1 MRAPPPTSSLPVMP
15 LGSATDPVATS
26 KPASPLASPS
36 VTIRQQQRDHDAI
49 VSGVLKA
56 LLLLLLIVA
65 LALPLLAM
73 LGQALLDHSQWA
85 GLTPWRKLIANPNF
99 IPMVGRSI
107 GVAAATALLVVPL
120 AYLFAYGLQRT
131 LAPAKGLW
139 RAIALLPLLAP
150 SLLPGIALIY
160 LFGNQGLF
168 KEWMNGSIYGFWGIL
183 LGETFYTFP
192 HALMIL
198 LSALS
203 LADARLYDAAA
214 AMGANS
220 WKTFR
225 SVTLPATR
233 YGIFGAFC
241 LVFTLTITDFGVP
254 KIVGGAFNVL
264 AVEAYKAVVGQ
275 QQFDRGA
282 LVGLLLL
289 IPALLTFAVDG
300 WLQRRQRA
308 QMSSRAELLVP
319 RRQWQRDS
327 VYTVI
332 MLLISAALLLMIV
345 VAIGASLVKLWPYN
359 LQLTLMHYDFD
370 NMDGG
375 GWLAY
380 WNSLRLAL
388 GTSIVGT
395 IVIFTGAWLMEKTR
409 SSRWLNALL
418 RLLTFLPMA
427 VPGLVLGLGFV
438 FFFNHPDNPLNFLY
452 GGMTILILCSVMHF
466 YTSAHLTA
474 VTALKQIDPEFEA
487 ASASL
492 KVPLWRTYLR
502 ITVPLCLPAVLEIF
516 RYLFVSAMTTVSAVI
531 FLYSPNTVLAAI
543 AVLNM
548 DDAGDVGPAAAMS
561 TLILLTSV
569 AASLLLHW
577 GLGSWVRKAQAWR
590 QASKKSH

>member
-1 MRAPPPTSSLPVMP
+1 MSPARCAHACLKSAPSGCGLPCRSIVCSCFPESGMNSSAARPESANLAAASLLPKRN
-15 LGSATDPVATS
+15 A
-26 KPASPLASPS
+26 
-36 VTIRQQQRDHDAI
+36 DAI
-49 VSGVLKA
+49 LAGSLKT
-56 LLLLLLIVA
+56 LLLLLLL
-65 LALPLLAM
+65 LALVLPLIAILS
-73 LGQALLDHSQWA
+73 QALLDHGNWA
-85 GLTPWRKLIANPNF
+85 GSAPWVHLIDNPNF
-99 IPMVGRSI
+99 LPLVGRSL
-107 GVAAATALLVVPL
+107 GVAAATAL
-120 AYLFAYGLQRT
+120 
-131 LAPAKGLW
+131 
-139 RAIALLPLLAP
+139 LLAP

-183 LGETFYTFP
+183 LGEAFYTFP

-203 LADARLYDAAA
+203 LADARLYDAAS

-225 SVTLPATR
+225 TVTLPATR

-254 KIVGGAFNVL
+254 KIVGGAFSVL

-282 LVGLLLL
+282 LIGLLLL
-289 IPALLTFAVDG
+289 IPALLTFFIDG
-300 WLQRRQRA
+300 WLQKRQRA
-308 QMSSRAELLVP
+308 QMSSRAEVLVP
-319 RRQWQRDS
+319 RRQWRRDS
-327 VYTVI
+327 VYT
-332 MLLISAALLLMIV
+332 LILMAISGALLLMIA

-359 LQLTLMHYDFD
+359 LKLTLMHYDFD

-380 WNSLRLAL
+380 WNSLRLAI

-395 IVIFTGAWLMEKTR
+395 AVIFTGAWLMEKTR
-409 SSRWLNALL
+409 SNRMLDTAL
-418 RLLTFLPMA
+418 RFLAFMPMA

-438 FFFNHPDNPLNFLY
+438 FFFNHPANPLNFLY
-452 GGMTILILCSVMHF
+452 GSMTILVLCSVMHF
-466 YTSAHLTA
+466 YTTAHLTA

-492 KVPLWRTYLR
+492 KVPLLRTYLR

-516 RYLFVSAMTTVSAVI
+516 RYLFVSSMTTVSAVI
-531 FLYSPNTVLAAI
+531 FLYSPDTVLASV

-548 DDAGDVGPAAAMS
+548 DDAGDVGPAAVMS
-561 TLILLTSV
+561 TLILLTSIAV
-569 AASLLLHW
+569 SLLMHW
-577 GLGSWVRKAQAWR
+577 GLGYWVRRAQAWR
-590 QASKKSH
+590 TAGKKH

>member
-1 MRAPPPTSSLPVMP
+1 MTSLLHPPVLPAANTSLSAAPIHRA
-15 LGSATDPVATS
+15 
-26 KPASPLASPS
+26 
-36 VTIRQQQRDHDAI
+36 INRDKLL
-49 VSGVLKA
+49 SNGLKYLLLV
-56 LLLLLLIVA
+56 LLLLA
-65 LALPLLAM
+65 LALPLVAV
-73 LGQALLDHSQWA
+73 LGQALLDHSGHWA
-85 GLTPWRKLIANPNF
+85 GLTPWRKLISSPNF
-99 IPMVGRSI
+99 LPMVLRSI
-107 GVAAATALLVVPL
+107 GVASATALLVVPL

-131 LAPAKGLW
+131 LVPLRGVW

-183 LGETFYTFP
+183 LGEAFYTFP

-214 AMGANS
+214 AMGAGS

-225 SVTLPATR
+225 TVTLPATR

-241 LVFTLTITDFGVP
+241 VVFTLTITDFGVP
-254 KIVGGAFNVL
+254 KIVGGAFSVL
-264 AVEAYKAVVGQ
+264 AVEAYKAIVGQ

-282 LVGLLLL
+282 LIGLLLL
-289 IPALLTFAVDG
+289 LPALLSFALDG
-300 WLQRRQRA
+300 LLQRRQRA
-308 QMSSRAELLVP
+308 QMSSRAELLKP
-319 RRQWQRDS
+319 RRQWRRDS
-327 VYTVI
+327 IYSLI
-332 MLLISAALLLMIV
+332 LLTISGALLVMIA
-345 VAIGASLVKLWPYN
+345 VACLASLVKLWPYN

-380 WNSLRLAL
+380 RNSLRLAL
-388 GTSIVGT
+388 GTSVIGT
-395 IVIFTGAWLMEKTR
+395 MVIFTGAWLMEKTR
-409 SSRWLNALL
+409 GQRWLDSSL
-418 RLLTFLPMA
+418 RMLSFLPMA

-452 GGMTILILCSVMHF
+452 GSMAILILCSIMHF
-466 YTSAHLTA
+466 YTTAHLTA
-474 VTALKQIDPEFEA
+474 LTALKQIDPEFEA

-516 RYLFVSAMTTVSAVI
+516 RYLFVSSMTTVSAVI
-531 FLYSPNTVLAAI
+531 FLYSPDTVLASV

-561 TLILLTSV
+561 TLILLTSIAV
-569 AASLLLHW
+569 SLLMHW
-577 GLGSWVRKAQAWR
+577 GLGYWVRRAQAWR
-590 QASKKSH
+590 HSVTSD

>member
-1 MRAPPPTSSLPVMP
+1 MTASIQTTVQPESTM
-15 LGSATDPVATS
+15 AKT
-26 KPASPLASPS
+26 PASRIDTKPLK
-36 VTIRQQQRDHDAI
+36 TLNLDALM
-49 VSGVLKA
+49 SGGLKYFLLV
-56 LLLLLLIVA
+56 LLLLA
-65 LALPLLAM
+65 LAMPLVAV
-73 LGQALLDHSQWA
+73 LGQALFDQGGVWA
-85 GLTPWRKLIANPNF
+85 GMAPWRKLVANPNF
-99 IPMVGRSI
+99 FPMVARSV
-107 GVAAATALLVVPL
+107 GVSAATALVVVPL

-131 LAPAKGLW
+131 LAPFKGLW

-183 LGETFYTFP
+183 LGEAFYTFP

-203 LADARLYDAAA
+203 LADARLYDAAS

-225 SVTLPATR
+225 TVTLPATR

-254 KIVGGAFNVL
+254 KIVGGAFSVL

-282 LVGLLLL
+282 LIGLLLL
-289 IPALLTFAVDG
+289 IPALLTFFIDG
-300 WLQRRQRA
+300 WLQKRQRA
-308 QMSSRAELLVP
+308 QMSSRAEVLVP
-319 RRQWQRDS
+319 RRQWRRDS
-327 VYTVI
+327 VYT
-332 MLLISAALLLMIV
+332 LILMTISGALLLMIA

-359 LQLTLMHYDFD
+359 LKLTLMHYDFD

-380 WNSLRLAL
+380 WNSLRLAV

-395 IVIFTGAWLMEKTR
+395 AVIFTGAWLMEKTR
-409 SSRWLNALL
+409 SNRMLDTSL
-418 RLLTFLPMA
+418 RFLAFMPMA

-438 FFFNHPDNPLNFLY
+438 FFFNHPANPLNFLY
-452 GGMTILILCSVMHF
+452 GSMTILVLCSVMHF
-466 YTSAHLTA
+466 YTTAHLTA

-492 KVPLWRTYLR
+492 KVPLLRTYLR

-516 RYLFVSAMTTVSAVI
+516 RYLFVSSMTTVSAVI

-561 TLILLTSV
+561 TLILLTSIAV
-569 AASLLLHW
+569 SLLMHW
-577 GLGSWVRKAQAWR
+577 GLGYWVRRAQAWR
-590 QASKKSH
+590 TAGKKH

>member
-1 MRAPPPTSSLPVMP
+1 MNTSVQAPPISIAPT
-15 LGSATDPVATS
+15 AAA
-26 KPASPLASPS
+26 KPASSFNGDTA
-36 VTIRQQQRDHDAI
+36 TAN
-49 VSGVLKA
+49 GLKYF
-56 LLLLLLIVA
+56 LLLLLVLA
-65 LALPLLAM
+65 LALPLVAV
-73 LGQALLDHSQWA
+73 LGQALLDRNGAWA
-85 GLTPWRKLIANPNF
+85 GLAPWSKLIANPNF
-99 IPMVGRSI
+99 FPMVARSV
-107 GVAAATALLVVPL
+107 GVSAATALLVVPL

-131 LAPAKGLW
+131 LAPFKGLW

-183 LGETFYTFP
+183 LGEAFYTFP

-203 LADARLYDAAA
+203 LADARLYDAAS

-225 SVTLPATR
+225 TVTLPATR

-241 LVFTLTITDFGVP
+241 LVFTLAITDFGVP
-254 KIVGGAFNVL
+254 KIVGGAFSVL

-282 LVGLLLL
+282 LIGLLLL
-289 IPALLTFAVDG
+289 IPALLTFGIDG
-300 WLQRRQRA
+300 WLQKRQRA
-308 QMSSRAELLVP
+308 QMSSRAEVLTP
-319 RRQWQRDS
+319 RRQWRRDTL
-327 VYTVI
+327 YTVI
-332 MLLISAALLLMIV
+332 LLAISAALLLMIV
-345 VAIGASLVKLWPYN
+345 VAVGASLVKLWPYN
-359 LQLTLMHYDFD
+359 LTLTLMHYDFD

-380 WNSLRLAL
+380 WNSLRLAI

-395 IVIFTGAWLMEKTR
+395 VVIFTGAWLMEKTR
-409 SSRWLNALL
+409 GNRLLDNAL
-418 RLLTFLPMA
+418 RFLSFMPMA

-452 GGMTILILCSVMHF
+452 GSMAILILCSVMHF
-466 YTSAHLTA
+466 YTTGHLTA

-492 KVPLWRTYLR
+492 KVPLLRTYLR

-516 RYLFVSAMTTVSAVI
+516 RYLFVSSMTTVSAVI

-561 TLILLTSV
+561 TLILLTSIAV
-569 AASLLLHW
+569 SLLMHW
-577 GLGSWVRKAQAWR
+577 GLGYWVRRAQAWR
-590 QASKKSH
+590 TAGSKR

>member
-1 MRAPPPTSSLPVMP
+1 MTTSVQTTSLPEPAPAMATTPV
-15 LGSATDPVATS
+15 SANA
-26 KPASPLASPS
+26 PLATAKP
-36 VTIRQQQRDHDAI
+36 
-49 VSGVLKA
+49 LKA
-56 LLLLLLIVA
+56 LNLDALVSGGLKYFLLVLLLLA
-65 LALPLLAM
+65 LAMPLAAV
-73 LGQALLDHSQWA
+73 LGQALFDKGGVWA
-85 GLTPWRKLIANPNF
+85 GMAPWSKLVANPNF
-99 IPMVGRSI
+99 FPMVARSV
-107 GVAAATALLVVPL
+107 GVSAATALVVVPL

-131 LAPAKGLW
+131 LAPFKGLW
-139 RAIALLPLLAP
+139 RSIALLPLLAP

-183 LGETFYTFP
+183 LGEAFYTFP

-203 LADARLYDAAA
+203 LADARLYDAAS

-225 SVTLPATR
+225 TVTLPATR

-254 KIVGGAFNVL
+254 KIVGGAFSVL

-282 LVGLLLL
+282 LIGLLLL
-289 IPALLTFAVDG
+289 IPALLTFFIDG
-300 WLQRRQRA
+300 WLQKRQRA
-308 QMSSRAELLVP
+308 QMSSRAEVLVP
-319 RRQWQRDS
+319 RRQWRRDG
-327 VYTVI
+327 VYTLI
-332 MLLISAALLLMIV
+332 LILISGALLMMIA
-345 VAIGASLVKLWPYN
+345 VAVGASLVKLWPYN
-359 LQLTLMHYDFD
+359 LKLTLMHYDFD

-380 WNSLRLAL
+380 WNSLRLAT

-395 IVIFTGAWLMEKTR
+395 AVIFTGAWLMEKTR
-409 SSRWLNALL
+409 SN
-418 RLLTFLPMA
+418 RLLDTSLRFLAFLPMA

-438 FFFNHPDNPLNFLY
+438 FFFNHPANPLNFLY
-452 GGMTILILCSVMHF
+452 GGMTILVLCSVMHF
-466 YTSAHLTA
+466 YTTAHLTA

-492 KVPLWRTYLR
+492 KVPLLRTYLR

-516 RYLFVSAMTTVSAVI
+516 RYLFVSSMTTVSAVI

-561 TLILLTSV
+561 TLILLTSIAV
-569 AASLLLHW
+569 SLLMHW
-577 GLGSWVRKAQAWR
+577 GLGYWVRKAQAWR
-590 QASKKSH
+590 TAGKKH

>member
-1 MRAPPPTSSLPVMP
+1 MSTSLQTTALPLP
-15 LGSATDPVATS
+15 
-26 KPASPLASPS
+26 PASAAKPKPLT
-36 VTIRQQQRDHDAI
+36 TINLDAWLA
-49 VSGVLKA
+49 GGLKYFLLA
-56 LLLLLLIVA
+56 LLLLA
-65 LALPLLAM
+65 LAMPLIAILA
-73 LGQALLDHSQWA
+73 QALLDRADAWA
-85 GLTPWRKLIANPNF
+85 GMAPWSKLVANPNF
-99 IPMVGRSI
+99 FPMVARSI

-131 LAPAKGLW
+131 LAPFKGLW

-183 LGETFYTFP
+183 LGEAFYTFP

-203 LADARLYDAAA
+203 LADARLYDAAS

-225 SVTLPATR
+225 TVTLPATR

-254 KIVGGAFNVL
+254 KIVGGAFSVL

-282 LVGLLLL
+282 LIGLLLL
-289 IPALLTFAVDG
+289 IPALLTFFIDG
-300 WLQRRQRA
+300 WLQQRQRA
-308 QMSSRAELLVP
+308 QMSSRAEVLVP
-319 RRQWQRDS
+319 RRQWRRDS
-327 VYTVI
+327 VYTLI
-332 MLLISAALLLMIV
+332 LLLISAALLLMIA

-359 LQLTLMHYDFD
+359 LKLTLMHYDFD

-380 WNSLRLAL
+380 WNSLRLAI

-395 IVIFTGAWLMEKTR
+395 ALIFTGAWLMEKTR
-409 SSRWLNALL
+409 SNRWLDTSL
-418 RLLTFLPMA
+418 RFLSFLPMA

-438 FFFNHPDNPLNFLY
+438 FFFNHPANPLNFLY
-452 GGMTILILCSVMHF
+452 GSMTILVLCSVMHF
-466 YTSAHLTA
+466 YTTAHLTA

-492 KVPLWRTYLR
+492 KVPLLRTYLR

-516 RYLFVSAMTTVSAVI
+516 RYLFVSSMTTVSAVI

-561 TLILLTSV
+561 TLILLTSIAV
-569 AASLLLHW
+569 SLLMHW
-577 GLGSWVRKAQAWR
+577 GLGYWVRRAQAWR
-590 QASKKSH
+590 TAGKKH

>member
-1 MRAPPPTSSLPVMP
+1 
-15 LGSATDPVATS
+15 
-26 KPASPLASPS
+26 
-36 VTIRQQQRDHDAI
+36 
-49 VSGVLKA
+49 
-56 LLLLLLIVA
+56 
-65 LALPLLAM
+65 
-73 LGQALLDHSQWA
+73 
-85 GLTPWRKLIANPNF
+85 
-99 IPMVGRSI
+99 
-107 GVAAATALLVVPL
+107 
-120 AYLFAYGLQRT
+120 
-131 LAPAKGLW
+131 
-139 RAIALLPLLAP
+139 
-150 SLLPGIALIY
+150 
-160 LFGNQGLF
+160 
-168 KEWMNGSIYGFWGIL
+168 
-183 LGETFYTFP
+183 
-192 HALMIL
+192 
-198 LSALS
+198 
-203 LADARLYDAAA
+203 
-214 AMGANS
+214 
-220 WKTFR
+220 
-225 SVTLPATR
+225 
-233 YGIFGAFC
+233 
-241 LVFTLTITDFGVP
+241 
-254 KIVGGAFNVL
+254 
-264 AVEAYKAVVGQ
+264 VVGQ

-289 IPALLTFAVDG
+289 IPALLTFAIDG

-319 RRQWQRDS
+319 RRQWRRDS
-327 VYTVI
+327 IYTLI

-359 LQLTLMHYDFD
+359 LQLTLIHYDFD

-380 WNSLRLAL
+380 WNSLQLAL
-388 GTSIVGT
+388 GTSVVGT

-409 SSRWLNALL
+409 SNRWLSAVL

-492 KVPLWRTYLR
+492 KVPLLRTYLR

-561 TLILLTSV
+561 TLILLTSIV
-569 AASLLLHW
+569 VSLVLHW
-577 GLGSWVRKAQAWR
+577 GLGSWVNKAQAWR
-590 QASKKSH
+590 TASKRTT

>member
-1 MRAPPPTSSLPVMP
+1 MNTSVQAPPLAITST
-15 LGSATDPVATS
+15 SAP
-26 KPASPLASPS
+26 KPAS
-36 VTIRQQQRDHDAI
+36 TFNRDTATAN
-49 VSGVLKA
+49 GLKYF
-56 LLLLLLIVA
+56 LLLLLVLA
-65 LALPLLAM
+65 LALPLVAV
-73 LGQALLDHSQWA
+73 LGQALLDHNGAWA
-85 GLTPWRKLIANPNF
+85 GLAPWSKLVANSNF
-99 IPMVGRSI
+99 FPMVARSV
-107 GVAAATALLVVPL
+107 GVSAATALLVVPL

-131 LAPAKGLW
+131 LAPFKGLW

-183 LGETFYTFP
+183 LGEAFYTFP

-203 LADARLYDAAA
+203 LADARLYDAAS
-214 AMGANS
+214 AMGAGS

-225 SVTLPATR
+225 TVTLPATR

-241 LVFTLTITDFGVP
+241 LVFTLAITDFGVP
-254 KIVGGAFNVL
+254 KIVGGAFSVL

-282 LVGLLLL
+282 LIGLLLL
-289 IPALLTFAVDG
+289 IPALLTFCIDG
-300 WLQRRQRA
+300 WLQKRQRA
-308 QMSSRAELLVP
+308 QMSSRAEVLTP
-319 RRQWQRDS
+319 RRQWRRDA
-327 VYTVI
+327 VYSLI
-332 MLLISAALLLMIV
+332 LLAISAALLLMIA
-345 VAIGASLVKLWPYN
+345 VAVGASLVKLWPYN
-359 LQLTLMHYDFD
+359 LKLTLMHYDFD

-380 WNSLRLAL
+380 WNSLRLAI

-395 IVIFTGAWLMEKTR
+395 VVIFTGAWLMEKTR
-409 SSRWLNALL
+409 SNRLLDNALRFL
-418 RLLTFLPMA
+418 SFLPMA

-438 FFFNHPDNPLNFLY
+438 FFFNHPANPLNFLY
-452 GGMTILILCSVMHF
+452 GSMAILILCSVMHF
-466 YTSAHLTA
+466 YTTAHLTA

-492 KVPLWRTYLR
+492 KVPLLRTYLR

-516 RYLFVSAMTTVSAVI
+516 RYLFVSSMTTVSAVI

-561 TLILLTSV
+561 TLILLTSIAV
-569 AASLLLHW
+569 SLLMHW
-577 GLGSWVRKAQAWR
+577 GLGYWVRRAQAWR
-590 QASKKSH
+590 SAGKKH

>member
-1 MRAPPPTSSLPVMP
+1 MTSAADTPLITAGPGLAARLLPTSKKVQQRAVVNMD
-15 LGSATDPVATS
+15 AV
-26 KPASPLASPS
+26 LAS
-36 VTIRQQQRDHDAI
+36 
-49 VSGVLKA
+49 VLRYA
-56 LLLLLLIVA
+56 LLLLLLLA
-65 LALPLLAM
+65 LALPLAAM
-73 LGQALLDHSQWA
+73 LGQALFDHGAWA
-85 GLTPWRKLIANPNF
+85 GMAPWRKLTANPNF
-99 IPMVGRSI
+99 MPMVVRSV
-107 GVAAATALLVVPL
+107 GVATATALLVVPL

-131 LAPAKGLW
+131 LAPLRGLW

-168 KEWMNGSIYGFWGIL
+168 KQWMNGSIYGFWGIL
-183 LGETFYTFP
+183 LGEAFYTFP

-203 LADARLYDAAA
+203 LADARLYDAAS
-214 AMGANS
+214 AMGAGS

-225 SVTLPATR
+225 TVTLPATR
-233 YGIFGAFC
+233 YGIFGALC
-241 LVFTLTITDFGVP
+241 LVFTLAITDFGVP
-254 KIVGGAFNVL
+254 KIVGGAFSVL

-282 LVGLLLL
+282 LIGLLLL
-289 IPALLTFAVDG
+289 IPAVLTFCIDG

-308 QMSSRAELLVP
+308 QMSSRAEVLVP
-319 RRQWQRDS
+319 RRHWPRDG
-327 VYTVI
+327 VFTF
-332 MLLISAALLLMIV
+332 MLLAICAALLLMIA

-380 WNSLRLAL
+380 WNSLWLAT

-395 IVIFTGAWLMEKTR
+395 AIIFTGAWLMEKTAGPR
-409 SSRWLNALL
+409 RLDATL
-418 RLLTFLPMA
+418 RFLTFLPMA

-452 GGMTILILCSVMHF
+452 GSMAILILCSVMHF
-466 YTSAHLTA
+466 YTTAHLTA

-487 ASASL
+487 ASVSL
-492 KVPLWRTYLR
+492 KVPLLRTYLH
-502 ITVPLCLPAVLEIF
+502 ITLPLCLPAVLEIF
-516 RYLFVSAMTTVSAVI
+516 RYLFVSSMTTVSAVI

-569 AASLLLHW
+569 AVSLLMHW
-577 GLGSWVRKAQAWR
+577 GLGYWVRKAQAWR
-590 QASKKSH
+590 TAGKKD

>member
-1 MRAPPPTSSLPVMP
+1 MQTPALSSLPPSAM
-15 LGSATDPVATS
+15 GSAPANGNRPRSLPVLNS
-26 KPASPLASPS
+26 
-36 VTIRQQQRDHDAI
+36 DALQAL
-49 VSGVLKA
+49 GMKGF
-56 LLLLLLIVA
+56 LLLLLLVG
-65 LALPLLAM
+65 LALPLVAV
-73 LGQALLDHSQWA
+73 LGQALFDHGQWA
-85 GLTPWRKLIANPNF
+85 GLAPWSRMVSSPNF
-99 IPMVGRSI
+99 MPMVLRSI
-107 GVAAATALLVVPL
+107 GVASATAFLVVPL

-131 LAPAKGLW
+131 LVPLKGMW
-139 RAIALLPLLAP
+139 RSIALLPLLAP

-168 KEWMNGSIYGFWGIL
+168 KEWMNGNIYGFWGIL
-183 LGETFYTFP
+183 LGEAFYTFP

-225 SVTLPATR
+225 TVTLPATR

-254 KIVGGAFNVL
+254 KIVGGAFSVL

-282 LVGLLLL
+282 LIGLLLL
-289 IPALLTFAVDG
+289 IPALLTFFVDG
-300 WLQRRQRA
+300 WLQKRQRA
-308 QMSSRAELLVP
+308 QMSSRAEVLMPRRHWLRDSSFSVILLV
-319 RRQWQRDS
+319 
-327 VYTVI
+327 
-332 MLLISAALLLMIV
+332 ISAALLLIIA

-380 WNSLRLAL
+380 RNSLKLAL
-388 GTSIVGT
+388 GTSVIGT
-395 IVIFTGAWLMEKTR
+395 ALIFTGAWLMEKTKG
-409 SSRWLNALL
+409 SVWLGTSL
-418 RLLTFLPMA
+418 RFLTFLPMA

-438 FFFNHPDNPLNFLY
+438 FFFNHPSNPLNVLY
-452 GGMTILILCSVMHF
+452 GSMTLLILCSVMHF
-466 YTSAHLTA
+466 YTTAHLTA
-474 VTALKQIDPEFEA
+474 VTALKQIDPEFES

-492 KVPLWRTYLR
+492 KVPLLRTYRR

-516 RYLFVSAMTTVSAVI
+516 RYLFVSSMTTVSAAI
-531 FLYSPNTVLAAI
+531 FLYSPDTVLAAI

-561 TLILLTSV
+561 TLILLTSLG
-569 AASLLLHW
+569 ASLLMHW
-577 GLGSWVRKAQAWR
+577 GLGYWVRRAQAWR
-590 QASKKSH
+590 SAAKKH

>member
-1 MRAPPPTSSLPVMP
+1 MNTSVQAPPLAVTSASV
-15 LGSATDPVATS
+15 S
-26 KPASPLASPS
+26 KPAS
-36 VTIRQQQRDHDAI
+36 TFNRDKATAN
-49 VSGVLKA
+49 GLKYF
-56 LLLLLLIVA
+56 LLLLLMLA
-65 LALPLLAM
+65 LALPLVAV
-73 LGQALLDHSQWA
+73 LGQALLDRNGAWA
-85 GLTPWRKLIANPNF
+85 GLAPWSRLITNPNF
-99 IPMVGRSI
+99 FPMVARSV
-107 GVAAATALLVVPL
+107 GVSAATALLVVPL

-131 LAPAKGLW
+131 LAPFKGVW

-183 LGETFYTFP
+183 LGEAFYTFP

-203 LADARLYDAAA
+203 LADARLYDAAS
-214 AMGANS
+214 AMGASS

-225 SVTLPATR
+225 TVTLPATR
-233 YGIFGAFC
+233 YGIFGALC
-241 LVFTLTITDFGVP
+241 LVFTLAITDFGVP
-254 KIVGGAFNVL
+254 KIVGGAFSVL

-282 LVGLLLL
+282 LIGLLLL
-289 IPALLTFAVDG
+289 IPALLTFCIDG
-300 WLQRRQRA
+300 WLQKRQRA
-308 QMSSRAELLVP
+308 QMSSRAEVLTP
-319 RRQWQRDS
+319 RRQWRRDT

-332 MLLISAALLLMIV
+332 LLAISAALLLMIA
-345 VAIGASLVKLWPYN
+345 VAVGASLVKLWPYN
-359 LQLTLMHYDFD
+359 LKLTLMHYDFD

-380 WNSLRLAL
+380 WNSLRLAI
-388 GTSIVGT
+388 GTSIIGT

-409 SSRWLNALL
+409 SNRLLDNAL
-418 RLLTFLPMA
+418 RFLSFMPMA

-438 FFFNHPDNPLNFLY
+438 FFFNHPANPLNFLY
-452 GGMTILILCSVMHF
+452 GSMAILILCSVMHF
-466 YTSAHLTA
+466 YTTAHLTA

-492 KVPLWRTYLR
+492 KVPLLRTYLR

-516 RYLFVSAMTTVSAVI
+516 RYLFVSSMTTVSAVI

-561 TLILLTSV
+561 TLILLTSIAV
-569 AASLLLHW
+569 SLLMHW
-577 GLGSWVRKAQAWR
+577 GLGYWVRRAQAWR
-590 QASKKSH
+590 SAGTKH